1 MAQCILPPS
10 PSRRNVIANFRT
22 TRKNRQTMET
32 KDTTILNIKGNI
44 VDTLKNNS
52 NDAITI
58 NVIQPKKDNPS
69 ILDNPVF
76 TTFLFPLLVALITTL
91 VVRLITRK
99 SDKAELSKIE
109 TETEKNQEEISK
121 IKSSYQPIILS
132 SLQNIQNQLFQDKT
146 NSLKELIK
154 SKSEIFN
161 VEQIYHEG
169 DAIIEDTYDYYQN
182 VYLGFSNVILEN
194 IKKNSLDN
202 ASLFPSN
209 IREKFQ
215 NLVGL
220 LYEVYEIQKREF
232 SKKEQNMPS
241 EVEGKLEIISKSF
254 DELIDLIRN
263 DLHFDNT
270 FIHDFIK
277 TYQK

>member
-1 MAQCILPPS
+1 
-10 PSRRNVIANFRT
+10 
-22 TRKNRQTMET
+22 
-32 KDTTILNIKGNI
+32 
-44 VDTLKNNS
+44 
-52 NDAITI
+52 
-58 NVIQPKKDNPS
+58 
-69 ILDNPVF
+69 
-76 TTFLFPLLVALITTL
+76 L

-109 TETEKNQEEISK
+109 TETEKSQEEISK

-161 VEQIYHEG
+161 VEQIYHED

-209 IREKFQ
+209 LREKFQ

-220 LYEVYEIQKREF
+220 LYEVHEIQK
-232 SKKEQNMPS
+232 
-241 EVEGKLEIISKSF
+241 
-254 DELIDLIRN
+254 
-263 DLHFDNT
+263 
-270 FIHDFIK
+270 
-277 TYQK
+277 

>member
-1 MAQCILPPS
+1 
-10 PSRRNVIANFRT
+10 
-22 TRKNRQTMET
+22 MET

-69 ILDNPVF
+69 ILDNPAF

-270 FIHDFIK
+270 FIHDFIR